1 MSTPMP
7 EPQASTPWTEPSV
20 PVPAN
25 PPQAAPVDALALWQ
39 RFPAA
44 ALAGVDTSQAMW
56 SEIVPGGGH
65 WSWRMPRGSAIRFV
79 ALEDG
84 PNVSA
89 VLYSAL
95 EKLERYNM
103 PDSLKAQH
111 TAHYGKGHVLM
122 SDMGR
127 SLASVT
133 ADSLGWHDP
142 LGALLDNDDMGRSL
156 ASVTADSLGW
166 HDPLGALLDN
176 ELMQKKHGEK
186 RYEDARNG
194 MYRSGKD
201 GLLIEIGKYGLT
213 RRDLIAPV
221 NLFSKVSVDAQGR
234 FGFASDHAKAGDF
247 VELRF
252 DMDVILA
259 ISTAPHALD
268 PNPVYAPKK
277 VGLLAWRCGPA
288 PAHDV
293 CRAFRPE
300 NARALHNSD
309 VLYL

>member
-1 MSTPMP
+1 MS

-44 ALAGVDTSQAMW
+44 ALAGVDTSKTMW
-56 SEIVPGGGH
+56 SEIAPGGGH

-111 TAHYGKGHVLM
+111 TAHYQAGHVLM

-142 LGALLDNDDMGRSL
+142 LGALLDNERM
-156 ASVTADSLGW
+156 
-166 HDPLGALLDN
+166 AL
-176 ELMQKKHGEK
+176 KYGER

-201 GLLIEIGKYGLT
+201 GLLIEIGKYGLSK
-213 RRDLIAPV
+213 RDLIAPV

-234 FGFASDHAKAGDF
+234 FQFAPQHAKAGDF

-252 DMDVILA
+252 DMDVIFA

-277 VGLLAWRCGPA
+277 VGLLAWRCGAA
-288 PAHDV
+288 PANDA

>member
-7 EPQASTPWTEPSV
+7 DIQASTPWTEPAV

-44 ALAGVDTSQAMW
+44 ALAGVDTSKTMW

-111 TAHYGKGHVLM
+111 TAHYQAGHVLM

-142 LGALLDNDDMGRSL
+142 LGALLDNERM
-156 ASVTADSLGW
+156 
-166 HDPLGALLDN
+166 AL
-176 ELMQKKHGEK
+176 KYGER

-201 GLLIEIGKYGLT
+201 GLLIEIGKYGLSK
-213 RRDLIAPV
+213 RDLIAPV

-234 FGFASDHAKAGDF
+234 FQFAPQHAKAGDF

-252 DMDVILA
+252 DMDVIFA

-277 VGLLAWRCGPA
+277 VGLLAWRCGAA
-288 PAHDV
+288 PADDA

>member
-1 MSTPMP
+1 MS
-7 EPQASTPWTEPSV
+7 ESQASTPWTEPAV

-25 PPQAAPVDALALWQ
+25 PPQAAPVDALPLWQ
-39 RFPAA
+39 RFPAE
-44 ALAGVDTSQAMW
+44 ALAGVDTSKTMW
-56 SEIVPGGGH
+56 SEIVPGSGH

-111 TAHYGKGHVLM
+111 TAHYQAGHVLM

-142 LGALLDNDDMGRSL
+142 LGALLDNERM
-156 ASVTADSLGW
+156 
-166 HDPLGALLDN
+166 AL
-176 ELMQKKHGEK
+176 KYGER

-201 GLLIEIGKYGLT
+201 GLLIEIGKYGLSK
-213 RRDLIAPV
+213 RDLIAPV
-221 NLFSKVSVDAQGR
+221 NLFSKVSVYAQGR
-234 FGFASDHAKAGDF
+234 FQFAPNHAKAGDF

-252 DMDVILA
+252 DMDVIFA

-268 PNPVYAPKK
+268 PNPAYAPKK
-277 VGLLAWRCGPA
+277 VGLLAWRCGAA
-288 PAHDV
+288 PANDA

>member
-1 MSTPMP
+1 
-7 EPQASTPWTEPSV
+7 
-20 PVPAN
+20 
-25 PPQAAPVDALALWQ
+25 
-39 RFPAA
+39 
-44 ALAGVDTSQAMW
+44 MW

-111 TAHYGKGHVLM
+111 TAHYQAGHVLM

-142 LGALLDNDDMGRSL
+142 LGALLDNERL
-156 ASVTADSLGW
+156 AL
-166 HDPLGALLDN
+166 
-176 ELMQKKHGEK
+176 KYGER

-201 GLLIEIGKYGLT
+201 GLLIEIGKYGLSK
-213 RRDLIAPV
+213 RDLIAPV

-234 FGFASDHAKAGDF
+234 FQFARQHAKAGDF

-252 DMDVILA
+252 DMDVIFA

-277 VGLLAWRCGPA
+277 VGLLAWRCGAA
-288 PAHDV
+288 PANDA

>member
-1 MSTPMP
+1 MS

-44 ALAGVDTSQAMW
+44 ALAGVDTSKTMW

-111 TAHYGKGHVLM
+111 TAHYQAGHVLM

-142 LGALLDNDDMGRSL
+142 LGALLDNERM
-156 ASVTADSLGW
+156 
-166 HDPLGALLDN
+166 AL
-176 ELMQKKHGEK
+176 KYGER

-201 GLLIEIGKYGLT
+201 GLLIEIGKYGLSK
-213 RRDLIAPV
+213 RDLIAPV

-234 FGFASDHAKAGDF
+234 FQFAAQHAKAGDF

-252 DMDVILA
+252 DMDVIFA

-277 VGLLAWRCGPA
+277 VGLLAWRCGAA
-288 PAHDV
+288 PANDA